1 MQRDIPEP
9 AGSFNPSR
17 RLIRVRQLRSD
28 GFVEFDF
35 AIGDAEL
42 YVELILPRAAFETFA
57 SQPGIERM
65 SEDAAARAFQRQQSY
80 LYGPAEAP
88 LSHSNTYNNHQE
100 T

>member
-17 RLIRVRQLRSD
+17 RFIRVRQLRTD

-42 YVELILPRAAFETFA
+42 CVELILPQAAFEAFA
-57 SQPGIERM
+57 SQPGTERM
-65 SEDAAARAFQRQQSY
+65 SEDAAARAFQLQQSY
-80 LYGPAEAP
+80 LYGSTEAGASAFP
-88 LSHSNTYNNHQE
+88 RQHP
-100 T
+100 